1 MGDYL
6 ATPVKEKR
14 SEEGENGK
22 VMHLNLIVRNPNK
35 IEYRLGT
42 AYHQC
47 KAGEGPWRMHI
58 LAAWT

>member
-6 ATPVKEKR
+6 ATPVKEKI

-22 VMHLNLIVRNPNK
+22 VWPLTLIMGNPNL

-42 AYHQC
+42 AYHPC
-47 KAGEGPWRMHI
+47 KAGGGLWRMH
-58 LAAWT
+58 T